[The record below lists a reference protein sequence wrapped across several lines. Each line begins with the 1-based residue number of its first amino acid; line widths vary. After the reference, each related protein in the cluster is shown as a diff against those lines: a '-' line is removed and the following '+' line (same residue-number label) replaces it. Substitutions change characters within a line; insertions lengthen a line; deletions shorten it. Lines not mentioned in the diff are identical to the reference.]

1 MARVKSRSLKQMQ
14 KELTYESRK
23 YDLEVAAR
31 KFSGN
36 FQMIAKE
43 TGLTLFQ
50 VQRFYKDYKDFREV
64 VDEAREALYSTA
76 LAKLSELID
85 EGNMAALNLFFSR
98 SPWAKASGWSEKSEV
113 SQKVTLS
120 DMERAKAAREILGI
134 EDNV

>member
-1 MARVKSRSLKQMQ
+1 MARAKSRSLKQMQ

-36 FQMIAKE
+36 FHLIAKE
-43 TGLTLFQ
+43 TGLTLCQ
-50 VQRFYKDYKDFREV
+50 IQRFYKDFPDFKQI

-85 EGNMAALNLFFSR
+85 EGNMAALTLFFNR
-98 SPWAKASGWSEKSEV
+98 SPWAKQNGWSD
-113 SQKVTLS
+113 KVETDSTVKLS
-120 DMERAKAAREILGI
+120 DTEKAAKAKELLGL
-134 EDNV
+134 